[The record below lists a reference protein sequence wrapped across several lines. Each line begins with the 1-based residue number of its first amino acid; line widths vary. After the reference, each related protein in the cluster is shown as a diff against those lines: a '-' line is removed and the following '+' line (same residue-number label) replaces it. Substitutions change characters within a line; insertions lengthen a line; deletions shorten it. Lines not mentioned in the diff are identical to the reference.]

1 MLLEGKLL
9 AGVKSSGAT
18 AALISVLQLVQL
30 VLLARLLAPLEF
42 GLMGMA
48 NVVIG
53 CATLVADLGIGTA
66 IIHRQGISNDS
77 LSGLYWL
84 NHLSGIA
91 VFFAIW
97 ALTPVIIN
105 VYGEPRLAKVIF
117 LLSFLFLIVP
127 IGQQFQVLLEKA
139 LEFRRLANIEIR
151 AAVIGI
157 TVAVAM
163 GFFQR
168 DVVALIGGTLA
179 GAGAKAAMLAAIGW
193 KEWPPSLN
201 FRWQDLKNFVA
212 FGLHHSGQRS
222 ANYITGNVDFFLIG
236 SFLGAQALGYYHV
249 AYNLATLPAAKINAV
264 LARVFFPA
272 FALVQDDIGKVK
284 RGYLQMQEFTS
295 MFNIPLLLGMAVV
308 APVAI
313 PLIFG
318 VSWTPSVL
326 LLQIL
331 VIVGLSRAVGGTV
344 GALLLARG
352 KPELGFKWSI
362 LIVCI
367 QLPGIYAGVLSGGT
381 VGVAIA
387 FAVLACVY
395 LVLNYVILVRNLLGP
410 CMRDYFKAIWP
421 FFLMSAIMAGVMI
434 GVTAVLSHLSPPF
447 LLIFQAGA
455 GLAVYL
461 VLLWHKKKPLLLEAT
476 QLVSV

>member
-1 MLLEGKLL
+1 
-9 AGVKSSGAT
+9 
-18 AALISVLQLVQL
+18 
-30 VLLARLLAPLEF
+30 
-42 GLMGMA
+42 
-48 NVVIG
+48 
-53 CATLVADLGIGTA
+53 
-66 IIHRQGISNDS
+66 
-77 LSGLYWL
+77 
-84 NHLSGIA
+84 
-91 VFFAIW
+91 
-97 ALTPVIIN
+97 
-105 VYGEPRLAKVIF
+105 
-117 LLSFLFLIVP
+117 
-127 IGQQFQVLLEKA
+127 
-139 LEFRRLANIEIR
+139 
-151 AAVIGI
+151 
-157 TVAVAM
+157 
-163 GFFQR
+163 
-168 DVVALIGGTLA
+168 
-179 GAGAKAAMLAAIGW
+179 
-193 KEWPPSLN
+193 
-201 FRWQDLKNFVA
+201 
-212 FGLHHSGQRS
+212 
-222 ANYITGNVDFFLIG
+222 
-236 SFLGAQALGYYHV
+236 
-249 AYNLATLPAAKINAV
+249 
-264 LARVFFPA
+264 
-272 FALVQDDIGKVK
+272 
-284 RGYLQMQEFTS
+284 MQEFTS

-381 VGVAIA
+381 VGVAVA

-395 LVLNYVILVRNLLGP
+395 LVLNYVILIRNLLGP
-410 CMRDYFKAIWP
+410 CMRDYFMAIWP

-434 GVTAVLSHLSPPF
+434 GVTAVLSHMSPPF